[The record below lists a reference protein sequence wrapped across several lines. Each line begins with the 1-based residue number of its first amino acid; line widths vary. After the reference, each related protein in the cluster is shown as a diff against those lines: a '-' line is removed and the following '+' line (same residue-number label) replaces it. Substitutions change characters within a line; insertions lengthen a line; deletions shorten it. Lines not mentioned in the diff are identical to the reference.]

1 MRAGAAVR
9 RVELDDA
16 TTMAPP
22 PLALVE
28 RSDRY
33 DIWLAD
39 FSRRLALH
47 DASVAGLARDISLRT
62 RWQVQAVGTADFPAP
77 PPVLGTPPD
86 VLCLRDG
93 RPPLCLE
100 VELPET
106 LVRRQTVNRLRM
118 LGERMAFD
126 TRLVLVAPAREH
138 GRRID
143 ECERLLRRARLTVP
157 VAAIAADE
165 DAITGADW

>member
-9 RVELDDA
+9 TVEEA
-16 TTMAPP
+16 TPAPP
-22 PLALVE
+22 TLALVE
-28 RSDRY
+28 TGDRY
-33 DIWLAD
+33 DLWLAD

-47 DASVAGLARDISLRT
+47 DASVAALARDISLRT
-62 RWQVQAVGTADFPAP
+62 RWVVQAIGTPDFEAP
-77 PPVLGTPPD
+77 PPALGSPPD
-86 VLCLRDG
+86 VLCMRGDG
-93 RPPLCLE
+93 RAPLCLE

-118 LGERMAFD
+118 LTQRLAFD

-143 ECERLLRRARLTVP
+143 EGERLLSRARLNVP

>member
-9 RVELDDA
+9 TYEDA
-16 TTMAPP
+16 ITTAPP

-28 RSDRY
+28 TSDAY
-33 DIWLAD
+33 DVWLAD
-39 FSRRLALH
+39 FSRRLAQH
-47 DASVAGLARDISLRT
+47 DASVAGLARDLSLRT
-62 RWQVQAVGTADFPAP
+62 RWVIQAVGTSDFPAP
-77 PPVLGTPPD
+77 PPLLGTPPD
-86 VLCLRDG
+86 VLCIREG
-93 RPPLCLE
+93 RSPLCLE

-118 LGERMAFD
+118 LSERLAFD

-143 ECERLLRRARLTVP
+143 ECERLMRRARLNVP

>member
-9 RVELDDA
+9 RFEDV
-16 TTMAPP
+16 TTTAPP

-28 RSDRY
+28 RSDAY

-47 DASVAGLARDISLRT
+47 DASVAALAKDIALRT
-62 RWQVQAVGTADFPAP
+62 RWLVQAVGSPDFPAP
-77 PPVLGTPPD
+77 APALGAPPD
-86 VLCLRDG
+86 VLCLREG

-118 LGERMAFD
+118 LSDRMAFD

-143 ECERLLRRARLTVP
+143 EGERLLRRARLKIP

>member
-9 RVELDDA
+9 AYEDA
-16 TTMAPP
+16 YTTAPP

-28 RSDRY
+28 TADPY
-33 DIWLAD
+33 ELWLAD
-39 FSRRLALH
+39 FSRRLAQH
-47 DASVAGLARDISLRT
+47 DASVAGLARDLSVRT
-62 RWQVQAVGTADFPAP
+62 RWAVHAVGSPDFPAP
-77 PPVLGTPPD
+77 PPVNGTPPD
-86 VLCLRDG
+86 VLCVREG

-118 LGERMAFD
+118 LSERLAFD

-143 ECERLLRRARLTVP
+143 EGERLMRRARLNVP
-157 VAAIAADE
+157 VAAIAAEE

>member
-9 RVELDDA
+9 RFEDVIK
-16 TTMAPP
+16 TAPP

-28 RSDRY
+28 RSDAY

-47 DASVAGLARDISLRT
+47 DASVAALAKDLSLRT
-62 RWQVQAVGTADFPAP
+62 RWVVQAVGTPNFPAP
-77 PPVLGTPPD
+77 APALGAPPD

-93 RPPLCLE
+93 RPALCLE

-106 LVRRQTVNRLRM
+106 LVRRQTVSRLRM
-118 LGERMAFD
+118 LSERMAFD

-143 ECERLLRRARLTVP
+143 ECERLLRRARLNVP

>member
-1 MRAGAAVR
+1 MRAGAAVQS
-9 RVELDDA
+9 VHEVA
-16 TTMAPP
+16 NTAP

-28 RSDRY
+28 SRDAY
-33 DIWLAD
+33 DLWLED

-47 DASVAGLARDISLRT
+47 DASVAALARDVSLRT
-62 RWQVQAVGTADFPAP
+62 RWLVQASGVPEFP
-77 PPVLGTPPD
+77 PPPPALGVPPD
-86 VLCLRDG
+86 VLCIRDG

-106 LVRRQTVNRLRM
+106 LVRRQTVKRLRM
-118 LGERMAFD
+118 LSERLAFD

-138 GRRID
+138 GRSID
-143 ECERLLRRARLTVP
+143 EGERLLRRARLDVP

>member
-1 MRAGAAVR
+1 MGAGAAVR
-9 RVELDDA
+9 RFEDA
-16 TTMAPP
+16 TTTTARP

-28 RSDRY
+28 RSDAY
-33 DIWLAD
+33 DVWLAD

-47 DASVAGLARDISLRT
+47 DASVAALAKDISLRT
-62 RWQVQAVGTADFPAP
+62 RWVVQAVGTDDFPAP
-77 PPVLGTPPD
+77 PPALGAPPD
-86 VLCLRDG
+86 VLCLREG

-106 LVRRQTVNRLRM
+106 LVRRQTVSRLRM
-118 LGERMAFD
+118 LSERMAFD
-126 TRLVLVAPAREH
+126 TRIVLVAPAGEH

-143 ECERLLRRARLTVP
+143 ECERLLRRARLNVP
-157 VAAIAADE
+157 VTAIAADE